1 MTGTNLRNYRKQF
14 FRGVLIFPIPGVIF
28 FSLAGLFLQ
37 GGGVGE
43 GAIWQLAF
51 SFLLASFFSYFSV
64 AIFYFP
70 MLIAI
75 EREWVGLRVGAFIFS
90 ILIPV
95 FIWIAVSGILMMGT
109 YSLGMAGLLISSG
122 LVSYFTWM
130 IFNSDLKIDA

>member
-1 MTGTNLRNYRKQF
+1 
-14 FRGVLIFPIPGVIF
+14 
-28 FSLAGLFLQ
+28 
-37 GGGVGE
+37 
-43 GAIWQLAF
+43 
-51 SFLLASFFSYFSV
+51 
-64 AIFYFP
+64 